1 MRGIGCEPAG
11 LGNFPWGHLGA
22 PLIQGNEVAIH
33 GQAGYMGFHDYHGH
47 DYYMGADP
55 TDISTDDFGA
65 AGGLLAPSAPPV
77 TVGQVATYLNTGQG
91 DPSWISQLG
100 DLISTAGPAI
110 NQIMEQ
116 YQFGTLAANTP
127 IASLP
132 ALRAAVTG
140 APVSASSIVSSLT
153 NNPTF
158 LLLGAGVLVF
168 LLMKRK

>member
-1 MRGIGCEPAG
+1 MRGMGCEQPAG
-11 LGNFPWGHLGA
+11 LGMPWGYLAG
-22 PLIQGNEVAIH
+22 PRIWGNEVAIH
-33 GQAGYMGFHDYHGH
+33 GMPG
-47 DYYMGADP
+47 YMGADP

-77 TVGQVATYLNTGQG
+77 TVGDVATYLNTGQG

-100 DLISTAGPAI
+100 DLVSQAGPAI
-110 NQIMEQ
+110 NQIMQQ

-127 IASLP
+127 IQNLP

-140 APVSASSIVSSLT
+140 APVSTSSIVSSLT

-158 LLLGAGVLVF
+158 LLVGAGLLVF
-168 LLMKRK
+168 LMMKKGR